1 MKGLVRF
8 TSYDFRTEV
17 EKIVDIPKGNINNLS
32 FSYDGGRVS
41 LYINN
46 QEIFSS
52 KCAGNDCNIEVE

>member
-8 TSYDFRTEV
+8 TSYDTRV
-17 EKIVDIPKGNINNLS
+17 EEEKNVDIPKGNINNLS

-46 QEIFSS
+46 Q
-52 KCAGNDCNIEVE
+52 